1 MLSAVRHTGP
11 PRICT
16 GRRQPITLLASA
28 AVEVR
33 TVEIR
38 VGRFPVDSPEGTDVL
53 SEAGMRTD
61 A

>member
-1 MLSAVRHTGP
+1 MLSAVKHTGP

-16 GRRQPITLLASA
+16 GHRQPITLLASVT
-28 AVEVR
+28 VEVH

-38 VGRFPVDSPEGTDVL
+38 VGRFHVDSLESKDVL